1 MTFVTGVVFALVSW
15 DPEIRN
21 ILTLGVGIG
30 VLVGSVFLL
39 LSTNT
44 GPRTGVEHGAVA
56 LQP

>member
-1 MTFVTGVVFALVSW
+1 MNLFAAVVAFVSW

-21 ILTLGVGIG
+21 ILSLGVGIG

-44 GPRTGVEHGAVA
+44 GPRTGVLIGLAG
-56 LQP
+56 LLG